1 MLSTLYSFIFRPQK
15 GPSLPEE
22 SEVFLVAKPHRQ
34 KAESIRETLLQK
46 DAKNHLETLERECIR
61 YVVEELEPEE
71 KIEFLDEFAFI
82 PTSTMS
88 YVIIQWAYDTHITLH
103 WSVFVTENNMKTKVN
118 SAVFLLSRN
127 HLTDTVKKRKCL
139 EYLCDVSY
147 SLMQLDSK
155 GDGTERETI
164 EKVSEVLLTNC
175 GELSPEERRAKLA
188 GIYLLRFARTQRK
201 IENKIGNK
209 E

>member
-1 MLSTLYSFIFRPQK
+1 MLSTLYSFIFGPQK
-15 GPSLPEE
+15 GPILPEE
-22 SEVFLVAKPHRQ
+22 NEVFLVAKPHRQ

-118 SAVFLLSRN
+118 SAVFLLSKN
-127 HLTDTVKKRKCL
+127 HLTDTVKKRRCL

-147 SLMQLDSK
+147 SLMQ
-155 GDGTERETI
+155 GNEREII
-164 EKVSEVLLTNC
+164 ENVSEVLLANC

-188 GIYLLRFARTQRK
+188 GIYLLKFVRTK
-201 IENKIGNK
+201 NKSENK